1 MLNPSPSR
9 EGAVGGRCIAH
20 ITNYLMCTNT
30 HREWELEAL
39 LNKLGNEF
47 ELAIVDRGYDKGN
60 WFVAVR
66 KVGDALVASW

>member
-1 MLNPSPSR
+1 MLNLSPSR
-9 EGAVGGRCIAH
+9 GGAPRARCIAH
-20 ITNYLMCTNT
+20 ITYLMCTNT

-66 KVGDALVASW
+66 KVGNALVGSR

>member
-1 MLNPSPSR
+1 MIHHAQSISISW
-9 EGAVGGRCIAH
+9 GAPRARSIANH
-20 ITNYLMCTNT
+20 LMCSNT
-30 HREWELEAL
+30 YREWELEAL

-66 KVGDALVASW
+66 KVGDALVAS

>member
-1 MLNPSPSR
+1 
-9 EGAVGGRCIAH
+9 
-20 ITNYLMCTNT
+20 MCTNT

-66 KVGDALVASW
+66 KVGNALVGSR

>member
-1 MLNPSPSR
+1 MFANTY
-9 EGAVGGRCIAH
+9 A
-20 ITNYLMCTNT
+20 NT

-66 KVGDALVASW
+66 KVGDALARAGSIEDGWGTCVMR